1 VQTSF
6 RLVEPILEKGTSIF
20 YDRLFELDP
29 SLRQLFRTSREE
41 QERVLANTLTVVVKS
56 LHRPELRG
64 AIETL
69 GRRHTGYG
77 VRDEHYTTFGAALLW
92 TLETGLGE
100 AFTAEIRGAWTAV
113 YGWLA
118 FTMRRAAATRN
129 DLDDTR
135 PMLTMAA
142 V

>member
-1 VQTSF
+1 
-6 RLVEPILEKGTSIF
+6 
-20 YDRLFELDP
+20 
-29 SLRQLFRTSREE
+29 
-41 QERVLANTLTVVVKS
+41 
-56 LHRPELRG
+56 
-64 AIETL
+64 
-69 GRRHTGYG
+69 
-77 VRDEHYTTFGAALLW
+77 LLC

-118 FTMRRAAATRN
+118 FTMQRTAATRN